1 MAPGAKRKSA
11 LMYVG
16 DWAANDVFVYDYRSG
31 SSLGTLRGFDA
42 PYGMCVDKKGDVY
55 IANFYGGNVVEY
67 THGAAIAHQCLAQ
80 MRADETGAAGDEI
93 GGSGGHRT
101 ALARIRRRA
110 NGRCVHHRMQLS
122 ERRMSHLVGVFDVS

>member
-16 DWAANDVFVYDYRSG
+16 DWATNDVFVYDYRSG
-31 SSLGTLRGFDA
+31 SSVGTLRGFDA

-67 THGAAIAHQCLAQ
+67 THGGTTPPSKLTRRLASRSVAASTREATLP
-80 MRADETGAAGDEI
+80 
-93 GGSGGHRT
+93 
-101 ALARIRRRA
+101 
-110 NGRCVHHRMQLS
+110 
-122 ERRMSHLVGVFDVS
+122 